1 MPQTYLI
8 ITTCIKN
15 KMGIQYGDRRKQEY
29 YIGIAN
35 VLNLLPPSIK
45 PIIVEN
51 SQDNKSYLDVFN
63 CDIVYTNNN
72 DYVIEDGYT
81 MHKGYREMIDIQH
94 IIKKYDIHDE
104 DMIIKMTGRYQL
116 FKDDFF
122 NIVLQ
127 NLDKKAIFRE
137 FNVMTYSK
145 NPIDIVL
152 GLFAVQS
159 KYLKD
164 FQYKNHS
171 VGCEEEYRTYI
182 NENICT
188 DDILKVDRLYLR
200 CIIGDTFRLIDT

>member
-8 ITTCIKN
+8 ITTSIKN
-15 KMGIQYGDRRKQEY
+15 KMGIQYGDRRRQEY
-29 YIGIAN
+29 YLGIAN
-35 VLNLLPPSIK
+35 VLNLLPSSIK

-51 SQDNKSYLDVFN
+51 SQDNKSYLDIFN

-72 DYVIEDGYT
+72 ELVIQDEHI

-94 IIKKYDIHDE
+94 IIKKYDIQDE
-104 DMIIKMTGRYQL
+104 DMIIKITGRYQL

-127 NLDKKAIFRE
+127 NLDKGAIFRE

-152 GLFAVQS
+152 GLFAVKS

-164 FQYKNHS
+164 FQYKNHG
-171 VGCEEEYRTYI
+171 VGCEEEYRTFI
-182 NENICT
+182 NQNISF

-200 CIIGDTFRLIDT
+200 CIIGDTFRLVDT

>member
-8 ITTCIKN
+8 ITTSIKN

-51 SQDNKSYLDVFN
+51 TQDNKSYLDVFK
-63 CDIVYTNNN
+63 CDIVYTCNN

-81 MHKGYREMIDIQH
+81 MHKGYREIIDLQH
-94 IIKKYDIHDE
+94 IIKKYDIQDE

-127 NLDKKAIFRE
+127 NLDKGAIFRE
-137 FNVMTYSK
+137 FNVMNYSK
-145 NPIDIVL
+145 TPIDIVM

-159 KYLKD
+159 KYLKY
-164 FQYKNHS
+164 FQYKNHG

-182 NENICT
+182 NQHICL

-200 CIIGDTFRLIDT
+200 CIIGDTFRLVDT